1 MKRAARLRS
10 ALAVATAVA
19 IGCVVYVVVCA
30 AQLVRTGS
38 HDDGRIADVIVVMG
52 AAQYDGDPSPLLE
65 ARLRHAAELFK
76 AGRAPL
82 VAVTGGKKE
91 GDRFTES
98 EASRA
103 WLTKNGVPD
112 SAILGEDR
120 GRSTWE
126 SLAALAPAMRDEG
139 INSAIAVSSR
149 WHVERVILSLRD
161 LGFVA
166 SASPV
171 RITGYA
177 WFDEDDAATATYRE
191 IIGVAVGRVI
201 GFGRLHQITG

>member
-1 MKRAARLRS
+1 MSPAARLRS
-10 ALAVATAVA
+10 ALAVAMAVVL
-19 IGCVVYVVVCA
+19 GCAVYMAACT

-38 HDDGRIADVIVVMG
+38 HDNGRIADVIVVMG

-65 ARLRHAAELFK
+65 ARLRHAAELHR

-82 VAVTGGKKE
+82 VAVTGGKRE
-91 GDRFTES
+91 GDRFTEA

-103 WLTKNGVPD
+103 WLIRNGVSD
-112 SAILGEDR
+112 SAILGEDG

-126 SLAALAPAMRDEG
+126 SLAALAPAMRDAG
-139 INSAIAVSSR
+139 IESAIAVSSR
-149 WHVERVILSLRD
+149 WHVERVVLSLRD

-171 RITGYA
+171 RIAGYA
-177 WFDEDDAATATYRE
+177 WFDEDDAAPATYRE
-191 IIGVAVGRVI
+191 IVGVALGRVI
-201 GFGRLHQITG
+201 GFRRLHQITG